1 MGSNGYMCST
11 CMEADTSL
19 SHNYIYGFVCSL
31 CHRQLWLHV
40 HQLCHEQST
49 LLVQYD
55 NHYVMGSHGNMRS
68 KYDVQWPV
76 NLIEGVSYLS
86 P

>member
-1 MGSNGYMCST
+1 MGSHGYMCST
-11 CMEADTSL
+11 CMEADESI
-19 SHNYIYGFVCSL
+19 SHLFMDSCAVCVTGSRVTGNMYQI
-31 CHRQLWLHV
+31 CHGQSKLH
-40 HQLCHEQST
+40 
-49 LLVQYD
+49 VQYD
-55 NHYVMGSHGNMRS
+55 NHYVMGSHGNMCS